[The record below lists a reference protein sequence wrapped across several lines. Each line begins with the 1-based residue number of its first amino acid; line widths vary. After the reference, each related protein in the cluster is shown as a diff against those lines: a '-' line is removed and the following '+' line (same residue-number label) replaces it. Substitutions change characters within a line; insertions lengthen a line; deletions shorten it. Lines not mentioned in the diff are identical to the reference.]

1 MSSSQRTDNI
11 NFLYQ
16 WLILISFLLMLG
28 SFIGYNLFKEY
39 QHIDNS
45 ERLRLSAQA
54 EIVEKNITPQ
64 LNLTYNLI
72 DEIIHYLP
80 SWRAENDGYKH
91 ANNVLKLIDGATVG
105 ISPIIIIQADGK
117 AISSSNEKLIG
128 MNFAQREYFKTA
140 IKNPDPRILHVSDP
154 FKTVLNTYVISL
166 YRTITGPHGEF
177 AGIVIVSAVPEYFST
192 LLDSVRY
199 APDMWSCIIHG
210 NGKLFLVSP
219 ENTNITND
227 DMDKPG
233 TLFVRHMASGKATN
247 VFTGTASA
255 TGIKSMMALRTIQ
268 PTNPPTDKPLIVM
281 VTRDQNALFSSWRTN
296 AYMQSLLFGVVTIA
310 CSLGLIFTQRRQRIQ
325 ISEHNKNL
333 EELGYAN
340 ERFQQALKGSQH
352 ILYRLNVKKG
362 CYDYMSPAFERITGY
377 PLAFFMQT
385 SLEQLADY
393 IHPDDRE
400 RVFGLIDTE
409 MSQTTEKTFHLD
421 IEYRLRKADGDYCW
435 LYDST
440 TACLDDNGNLE
451 CFFGS
456 AHDITERK
464 VTEQLLQQE
473 RDLSLDILKAQ
484 PAGIYRIRVFAPE
497 TWENDAWHNSGKA
510 PYAMELIT
518 ESFCNILGITKEAY
532 EQNPGILLDIVHPED
547 REGFAKLNEAANANL
562 NKFVWE
568 GRLLVNGLVRW
579 VVFQSLPRPLE
590 NGDVLWTGA
599 LMDITDRK
607 KVEEEKSTLE
617 QQFQQ
622 TQKLESLGVLSGG
635 IAHDFNNI
643 LAIIMGNCS
652 LAKIHE
658 ENASKYIP
666 EIEKASGRAAELC
679 RQMLA
684 YAGKAQLVQANV
696 NFRSLVGEMVNMLKK
711 TIPQN
716 IEIKLDSLTDITFIQ
731 GDSGQLSQIVMN
743 LIINASEAIG
753 KDQGKIEIS
762 LTEVAISEDKPC
774 RDYNGN
780 IISPGLYVCL
790 EVKDNGCGMDEE
802 TKWRI
807 FEPFYTT
814 KFTGRGLGMSAVLG
828 IIMSHKGAL
837 QLHSQLGQGTTFKV
851 FLPAQKSV
859 TDKDDKVQQA
869 SQTPWHGSGTILL
882 VEDEDQIRYIA
893 RTLLEM
899 FGFTVME
906 AVNGK
911 VALDLYQ
918 EHASEIA
925 LVLTDMGMPI
935 MDGYALFHALK
946 QLNHKLPIII
956 SSGFGDAD
964 VTSRIDQDDIAGLI
978 CKPYTPDRLQEVL
991 KSVLD
996 LHRQLKA

>member
-1 MSSSQRTDNI
+1 MGSSQRADNI

-16 WLILISFLLMLG
+16 WLILISVLLMLG

-39 QHIDNS
+39 RHIEDS
-45 ERLRLSAQA
+45 ERLRLSAQT
-54 EIVEKNITPQ
+54 EIIEKNITPQ
-64 LNLTYNLI
+64 LLLTYRLI
-72 DEIIHYLP
+72 GQIIHDLP

-91 ANNVLKLIDGATVG
+91 ANHVLNLIDDATVG

-117 AISSSNEKLIG
+117 SISSSNAKLIG

-140 IKNPDPRILHVSDP
+140 IKNTDPRILHVSAP

-166 YRTITGPHGEF
+166 FRTITGPHGEF

-199 APDMWSCIIHG
+199 TPDMWSCIIHG
-210 NGKLFLVSP
+210 DDKLFLVSP
-219 ENTNITND
+219 ENTTITND
-227 DMDKPG
+227 DLDKPG
-233 TLFVRHMASGKATN
+233 TLFARHMASGKTTN

-255 TGIKSMMALRTIQ
+255 TGKKSMMALRTIH
-268 PTNPPTDKPLIVM
+268 PTNPPTDKPLV
-281 VTRDQNALFSSWRTN
+281 VVVVRDMEALFSSWRTN
-296 AYMQSLLFGVVTIA
+296 AYMQSLLFGAVIIA
-310 CSLGLIFTQRRQRIQ
+310 CSLGLIIIQKRQRIQ
-325 ISEHNKNL
+325 LSERNKNL

-340 ERFQQALKGSQH
+340 ERFQQALNGSQH

-377 PLAFFMQT
+377 PLTLFMQT
-385 SLEQLADY
+385 SLKKLADY
-393 IHPDDRE
+393 FHPADRE
-400 RVFGLIDTE
+400 HIFGLINKE
-409 MSQTTEKTFHLD
+409 LSQLTGKSFHLD
-421 IEYRLRKADGDYCW
+421 IEYRFRKADGDYCW

-440 TACLDDNGNLE
+440 TGCLDDRGDLE

-456 AHDITERK
+456 AYDITERK
-464 VTEQLLQQE
+464 MSEQSLQQE
-473 RDLSLDILKAQ
+473 RDLSMDILKAQ
-484 PAGIYRIRVFAPE
+484 PAGIYRIRVFAPD
-497 TWENDAWHNSGKA
+497 TWKNDAWRNSGNA

-518 ESFCNILGITKEAY
+518 ESFCNILGITKDTY
-532 EQNPGILLDIVHPED
+532 EHNPGILLDMVHPDDKEN
-547 REGFAKLNEAANANL
+547 FAKTNEDANANL

-568 GRLLVNGLVRW
+568 GRLLIKGMIRW

-617 QQFQQ
+617 QQFQH

-652 LAKIHE
+652 LAKLHE

-666 EIEKASGRAAELC
+666 EIEKASQRAAELC
-679 RQMLA
+679 RQMMA

-696 NFRSLVGEMVNMLKK
+696 NLMSMVAEMVDMLKK

-716 IEIKLDSLTDITFIQ
+716 VEIRLYSSTDIPFIK
-731 GDSGQLSQIVMN
+731 GDSSQLNQVIMN

-753 KDQGKIEIS
+753 KEQGNIDVS
-762 LTEVAISEDKPC
+762 LTEFTMNEGHSEK
-774 RDYNGN
+774 DYNGKA
-780 IISPGLYVCL
+780 ISSGLYVCL
-790 EVKDNGCGMDEE
+790 EVTDNGCGMDEE
-802 TKWRI
+802 TKWRT

-814 KFTGRGLGMSAVLG
+814 KVTGRGLGMSAVLG

-837 QLHSQLGQGTTFKV
+837 QLHSQLGQGTTFKI
-851 FLPAQKSV
+851 FLPAHKSV
-859 TDKDDKVQQA
+859 SDKDTGVRQA
-869 SQTPWHGSGTILL
+869 LQTEWHGSGTILL
-882 VEDEDQIRYIA
+882 VDDEDQIRHVA
-893 RTLLEM
+893 KELLELCC
-899 FGFTVME
+899 FTVIE
-906 AVNGK
+906 AGNGK
-911 VALDLYQ
+911 EALDLYQ
-918 EHASEIA
+918 KYASEIA

-935 MDGYALFHALK
+935 MDGYALFHTLK
-946 QLNHKLPIII
+946 QLNPGLPIII
-956 SSGFGDAD
+956 SSGFGDVD
-964 VTSRIDQDDIAGLI
+964 VTSRIGNDEIAGLI
-978 CKPYTPDRLQEVL
+978 SKPYTLDRLREVL
-991 KSVLD
+991 KSALD
-996 LHRQLKA
+996 LAPTT